1 MKMRIMNPDK
11 QQFTCLLTLITL
23 FVFPLSAQQKLK
35 LDECRMMALEQN
47 REIRIAQNEM
57 QAATHA
63 RKSVQTQYLPKV
75 SFGGAWLRTGKA
87 LQPLDRKST
96 RLNSS

>member
-23 FVFPLSAQQKLK
+23 FVFPLSAQQKLT
-35 LDECRMMALEQN
+35 LDECRTLALEQN
-47 REIRIAQNEM
+47 REIRIVQNEM

-63 RKSVQTQYLPKV
+63 RKSAQTQYLPKV

-87 LQPLDRKST
+87 IQPLEMTCSFR
-96 RLNSS
+96 